1 MTVDEAI
8 TKINYALRGID
19 DDAPTSGDD
28 EYSYWLSVLNSK
40 KDEYAQDI
48 KQRWAELF
56 DVQPLA
62 DVVALGVQQ
71 YDIPTTFLA
80 PSDELYVTHT
90 DGQNSYFDIIK
101 PQQRQRYGIRQAY
114 ISGINPKTLNFTTD
128 FVSGDLP
135 IGGTIYLP
143 GFYRPADMTDGSD
156 VLPFSDPHWG
166 VMAAAAEI
174 AFNDVVYETKAA
186 DLTEKAN
193 DLYRKMAQAN
203 RALTYGN
210 GRRAAYNTQNFKY
223 YNPNSRR

>member
-8 TKINYALRGID
+8 LKINYALRGID
-19 DDAPTSGDD
+19 DDAPSVGDD
-28 EYSYWLSVLNSK
+28 EYTYWLSVLNSK

-48 KQRWAELF
+48 KQRWADLF
-56 DVQPLA
+56 EIQPLA
-62 DVVALGVQQ
+62 DVVASGTQQ
-71 YDIPTTFLA
+71 YDIPTAFLA
-80 PSDELYVTHT
+80 PSDELYVSQL
-90 DGQNSYFDIIK
+90 DGNKSYFDIIK
-101 PQQRQRYGIRQAY
+101 PQQRQRYGLRQAY
-114 ISGINPKTLNFTTD
+114 IAGLNPKTLNFTQD
-128 FVSGDLP
+128 FVATDLT

-143 GFYRPADMTDGSD
+143 GFYRPADLTDGSD
-156 VLPFSDPHWG
+156 VLPFSDPNWG

-210 GRRAAYNTQNFKY
+210 GRQAAYNTQNFRY